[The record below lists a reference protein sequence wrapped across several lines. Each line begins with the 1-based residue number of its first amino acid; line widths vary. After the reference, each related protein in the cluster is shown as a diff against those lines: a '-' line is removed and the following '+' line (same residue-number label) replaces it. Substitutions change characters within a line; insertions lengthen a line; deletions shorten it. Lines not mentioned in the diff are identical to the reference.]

1 MDTNRLLPG
10 PVDIAMRLLPLSR
23 LTQSPPFFNYEPRKP
38 GVFWL
43 EDTDSASGKTG
54 TNRAEL
60 FCFIRVHSC
69 PLVVQSRRIL
79 PRLILLAPNRVGH

>member
-1 MDTNRLLPG
+1 MDTNRLLTG
-10 PVDIAMRLLPLSR
+10 PVDIAMHLLPLSR

-54 TNRAEL
+54 TNRADLLSVVL
-60 FCFIRVHSC
+60 FASIRVHWWFN
-69 PLVVQSRRIL
+69 LVGFFR
-79 PRLILLAPNRVGH
+79 G